1 MRFLTAADIQK
12 SYIRGGSKMAKKKSV
27 KMEKKAKVS
36 IREEIKTLA
45 RNIDESRYDLYLKL
59 YEVKEKEQYASWGY
73 ENYKDYVEEELS
85 LEYRIALWYA
95 RMGEII
101 TKYNIPKDVILNVSW
116 TKFKEISLLDNK
128 EEIEKLLKKA
138 PNMTFQ
144 EIKDVVKQL
153 RKNIAPKKEINI
165 TKITFNL
172 IEDQYDVVKQ
182 AIEKAK
188 QTVGTDS
195 NGAAL
200 EYICQ
205 EFLMADE
212 PIEEEEWEEVEF
224 DDDEEE

>member
-1 MRFLTAADIQK
+1 
-12 SYIRGGSKMAKKKSV
+12 MAKKKSV

-73 ENYKDYVEEELS
+73 ESYKDYVEGELS

-95 RMGEII
+95 QMGETIS
-101 TKYNIPKDVILNVSW
+101 KYNIPKEVILNVSW

-144 EIKDVVKQL
+144 EVKDTVKQL

-172 IEDQYDVVKQ
+172 IEDQYDVVNQ

-188 QTVGTDS
+188 QMVGTDS

-205 EFLMADE
+205 EFLMSDE
-212 PIEEEEWEEVEF
+212 PIEEEEWGEVEF